1 MVDRLSWIDASNQ
14 LMSFV
19 LKRTDLTMKL
29 IEWNYLSIFEF
40 NLCTGIIHVLYCY
53 FLISHTFIYDVLL
66 FLATTFAFFLLSSS
80 LHTLQIF
87 TLLNKCTYIY
97 VIFCYFCN
105 ITFFPFLILEKF
117 CCFLEEK
124 MHMVSQGFIF
134 NVSQNNHF
142 YIHKW
147 QKKIMFIYYRNWLS
161 HTCTYSSHNDKKFK
175 WIYKYLMMSWTT
187 YVVLKRKNKFVC

>member
-66 FLATTFAFFLLSSS
+66 FLATTFAFFLLSCS

-87 TLLNKCTYIY
+87 T
-97 VIFCYFCN
+97 
-105 ITFFPFLILEKF
+105 FL
-117 CCFLEEK
+117 
-124 MHMVSQGFIF
+124 M
-134 NVSQNNHF
+134 
-142 YIHKW
+142 YIHLCDILLLL
-147 QKKIMFIYYRNWLS
+147 QYHFFS
-161 HTCTYSSHNDKKFK
+161 FSYSRKVLLF
-175 WIYKYLMMSWTT
+175 SW
-187 YVVLKRKNKFVC
+187 RKNAYGFSGIYF

>member
-1 MVDRLSWIDASNQ
+1 
-14 LMSFV
+14 
-19 LKRTDLTMKL
+19 MKL

-134 NVSQNNHF
+134 NVS
-142 YIHKW
+142 
-147 QKKIMFIYYRNWLS
+147 KITIS
-161 HTCTYSSHNDKKFK
+161 TYTNDKKRSCLSITEIDCHIHVHIHHITIRNLNEF
-175 WIYKYLMMSWTT
+175 INIL
-187 YVVLKRKNKFVC
+187 